1 MEFSSTKHKWFSCMD
16 NTFYKMKKLIIIFL
30 LLTNCASVPQE
41 RLASD
46 NIFDAVN
53 INDNNPKRNKDIMKT
68 LVFSTVVF
76 ILTTIAEK

>member
-1 MEFSSTKHKWFSCMD
+1 
-16 NTFYKMKKLIIIFL
+16 MKKLVIIFL
-30 LLTNCASVPQE
+30 LFTTCASIPQE
-41 RLASD
+41 RLAPD

-53 INDNNPKRNKDIMKT
+53 IKDNNPKRNKGIMKT

>member
-1 MEFSSTKHKWFSCMD
+1 MELSSIKHKWFNCMD
-16 NTFYKMKKLIIIFL
+16 NTLFKMKKLIIL
-30 LLTNCASVPQE
+30 LLLFTNCASVPQE

-68 LVFSTVVF
+68 LVFSTAVF
-76 ILTTIAEK
+76 ILTTITNR

>member
-1 MEFSSTKHKWFSCMD
+1 
-16 NTFYKMKKLIIIFL
+16 MKKLVIIFL
-30 LLTNCASVPQE
+30 LFTSCASVPQE
-41 RLASD
+41 RLAPD

-53 INDNNPKRNKDIMKT
+53 IKDNNPKRNKGIMKT

>member
-1 MEFSSTKHKWFSCMD
+1 
-16 NTFYKMKKLIIIFL
+16 MKKLIVLFL
-30 LLTNCASVPQE
+30 LFTSCASVQQE
-41 RLASD
+41 RLAPD

-53 INDNNPKRNKDIMKT
+53 INDNNPKRNKGIMKT

>member
-1 MEFSSTKHKWFSCMD
+1 MD
-16 NTFYKMKKLIIIFL
+16 NTLYKMKKLIIIFL
-30 LLTNCASVPQE
+30 LFTNCASVQHE
-41 RLASD
+41 ALAPD

>member
-1 MEFSSTKHKWFSCMD
+1 
-16 NTFYKMKKLIIIFL
+16 MKKLVIIFL
-30 LLTNCASVPQE
+30 LFTNCASVPQE
-41 RLASD
+41 RLAPD

-53 INDNNPKRNKDIMKT
+53 IKDNNPKRNKGIMKT